1 LGVAV
6 GVPWGYWGTG
16 FSPAFVGPIIA
27 EPFVAVPDAVWSD
40 AAPTT
45 LIERDPGYRYYC
57 PSPAGFFPEVPNC
70 GVDWLKVVPD
80 RPAAAAPQNA
90 PAAPYYG
97 PPASPQ

>member
-16 FSPAFVGPIIA
+16 FSPAFVGPLIA

-70 GVDWLKVVPD
+70 GVAWLKVVPD